1 MRLKSQVTYVAAIHR
16 DKEGNFGISFPDFP
30 GCVTA
35 SRNLR
40 EALEFAQEALALHIE
55 GMVEDGDVIPDPTDP
70 NKFSPDK
77 TRLAEVSVTVQI
89 PAGRA

>member
-1 MRLKSQVTYVAAIHR
+1 MKSKVKYDATVHR
-16 DKEGNFGISFPDFP
+16 DKDGNFGISFPDFP

-35 SRNLR
+35 ARDLR

-55 GMVEDGDVIPDPTDP
+55 GMVEDGDVIPNPTDP

-77 TRLAEVSVTVQI
+77 TRLAEASVTVQV